1 MFFFS
6 YIKVSTFIL
15 ELFSIEK
22 KVFYFLAGAAITQVL
37 SIHYGMWFFGV
48 PPFLVFSLIAI
59 PLTVHA
65 LKKAF
70 PTTLNFSYRHN
81 VNIFFLCACS
91 FLAIFM
97 THFGQRNI
105 GWHELLSYMLLGT
118 VSSFFILYFI
128 VYGLIPKTLYKK
140 SLIFSKN
147 LSAFTMWLGYLVVI
161 PGSEPV
167 SLFTSCILVIMTPFL
182 YILDIKHN
190 AFAEK
195 EQSFPTKS
203 PKLSLNFVIFLFF
216 VISTYSLFTY
226 LTDFNYS
233 LSW

>member
-1 MFFFS
+1 MQTITKDYLRLLLLS
-6 YIKVSTFIL
+6 IKNKVSTFIL

-91 FLAIFM
+91 FLAILKY
-97 THFGQRNI
+97 Q
-105 GWHELLSYMLLGT
+105 LL
-118 VSSFFILYFI
+118 F
-128 VYGLIPKTLYKK
+128 
-140 SLIFSKN
+140 
-147 LSAFTMWLGYLVVI
+147 
-161 PGSEPV
+161 
-167 SLFTSCILVIMTPFL
+167 
-182 YILDIKHN
+182 
-190 AFAEK
+190 
-195 EQSFPTKS
+195 
-203 PKLSLNFVIFLFF
+203 
-216 VISTYSLFTY
+216 
-226 LTDFNYS
+226 
-233 LSW
+233 